1 MDSTVVVAGLGFAA
15 TLLSVWITA
24 HFQTESNIAGRML
37 DARLRVYGECADSL
51 YEYSRATYNRAKL
64 RLAGRPE
71 GERDGVRQEAFRCNA
86 RARSAIGQV
95 YLVTGARDLQD
106 QLSRI
111 RHAIG
116 EFNHVTTEADLKRLQ
131 TQTYGELNRALER
144 AREHLSP

>member
-1 MDSTVVVAGLGFAA
+1 V
-15 TLLSVWITA
+15 
-24 HFQTESNIAGRML
+24 
-37 DARLRVYGECADSL
+37 GECADSL